1 MGLAE
6 ILTAIHQV
14 IVHLVGG
21 TYTAAGASAAT
32 TVDFAD
38 SWVGSFLATITPE
51 NGLFFIGAILAFTL
65 FGIHV
70 LKSLMGR

>member
-1 MGLAE
+1 MGLTG
-6 ILTAIHQV
+6 ILEAIHQV

-21 TYTAAGASAAT
+21 SYTPTGASAAV
-32 TVDFAD
+32 TVAFAN